1 MRTETEH
8 ANAVETASIRPAV
21 DIRETPE
28 GVRLFAEMPGARKE
42 SLTVTLEEDVLAISA
57 EKAPVTEAHAA
68 VHREIPRG
76 RYERSFRL
84 SRDLSREGVTADY
97 RQGVLSIFVPV
108 AEHTKPRRIE
118 VKTN

>member
-1 MRTETEH
+1 MNMESEY
-8 ANAVETASIRPAV
+8 ASAVEVRSIRPAV

-28 GVRLFAEMPGARKE
+28 GVRLSAEMPGALRE
-42 SLTVTLEEDVLAISA
+42 TLTVTLEEDVLAIVA
-57 EKAPVTEAHAA
+57 EKAAGEEARTA

-97 RQGVLSIFVPV
+97 RQGVLTIFVPV
-108 AEHTKPRRIE
+108 ADHTKPRRIE
-118 VKTN
+118 VETN